1 MQCEHRSGG
10 DHTCNDSADYWVY
23 TDIMFVGGEKALCRH
38 HTQAFLAGATEDNSV
53 KHLEPI
59 THPRYQ

>member
-1 MQCEHRSGG
+1 MQCEHMSGG
-10 DHTCNDSADYWVY
+10 DQPCSETAHYWVY
-23 TDIMFVGGEKALCRH
+23 TDMAIVGGEKALCRH
-38 HTQAFLAGATEDNSV
+38 HTQAFLAGATEHSTV